1 MLMYEAVHA
10 HPDGDSTVAR
20 FAATAKSYGYDGIVV
35 RNHGDGPAEF
45 DSESLSDATGIDV
58 VDAIEIRADNPAQAS
73 GHVGNYRPKK
83 TMLVVHGGNT
93 KVNRFACE
101 QERVDVLAHPMAG
114 RGDLNHVLAKA
125 AARNNV
131 RIEFNFGDV
140 LRRHGGPRVQAL
152 QNLRKLR
159 ELVEYYD
166 VPYVVS
172 GDPQSHLALRA
183 PRDLVALGET
193 IGFSKAQMKAGLEE
207 WGTIAAHNREVMDE
221 SFIEPGVTRG
231 RYKEVSE

>member
-1 MLMYEAVHA
+1 MYEAVHA

-20 FAATAKSYGYDGIVV
+20 FATTAATYGYDGIVV
-35 RNHGDGPAEF
+35 RNHGDADVTFDAPAL
-45 DSESLSDATGIDV
+45 SEATGIDV
-58 VDAIEIRADNPAQAS
+58 VEAIEIRADNPAQAS

-83 TMLVVHGGNT
+83 TLLVVHGGST

-114 RGDLNHVLAKA
+114 RGDVNHVLAKA

-131 RIEFNFGDV
+131 RLEFNFGDV

-166 VPYVVS
+166 APFVVS
-172 GDPQSHLALRA
+172 GDPHTHLELRA
-183 PRDLVALGET
+183 PRELVALGEA
-193 IGFSKAQMKAGLEE
+193 IGFSRDQVERGLTE
-207 WGTIAAHNREVMDE
+207 WGEIVAHNREVQRAD
-221 SFIEPGVTRG
+221 FIEPGVRRG
-231 RYKEVSE
+231 RYEEVSE